1 MNKKRVI
8 LKIYGRVQKVFF
20 RDSTRRK
27 ARKLGLT
34 GWVSNEPN
42 RIVKVVAEGEE
53 KKLEE
58 LIKWCYNG
66 PIIARVEKID
76 IDWQEATGQFEGFE
90 IKYK

>member
-1 MNKKRVI
+1 MSKKQVI
-8 LKIYGRVQKVFF
+8 LKIYGRVQMVLF

-27 ARKLGLT
+27 AKQLGLT
-34 GWVSNEPN
+34 GWVSNESDGT
-42 RIVKVVAEGEE
+42 VKVVAEGEE

-66 PIIARVEKID
+66 PALAQVEKID

-90 IKYK
+90 IKYE

>member
-1 MNKKRVI
+1 M
-8 LKIYGRVQKVFF
+8 KIYGRVQMVFF

-27 ARKLGLT
+27 ARQLDLT
-34 GWVSNEPN
+34 GWVSNESN
-42 RIVKVVAEGEE
+42 GTVKVVAEGEK

-76 IDWQEATGQFEGFE
+76 VKWQEATGQFNEFE